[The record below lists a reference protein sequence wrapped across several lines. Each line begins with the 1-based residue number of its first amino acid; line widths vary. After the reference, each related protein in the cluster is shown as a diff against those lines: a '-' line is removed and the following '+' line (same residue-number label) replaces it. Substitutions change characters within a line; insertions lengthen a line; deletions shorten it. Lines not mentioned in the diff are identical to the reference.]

1 MDSINTLTL
10 VHKCLRD
17 EVKPGAV
24 CIDATAG
31 NGYDT
36 ALLCELAGP
45 TGKVTAF
52 DIQESAV
59 ESTRGRLAA
68 AGYSEIG
75 EVILDSHANMEKY
88 AAAESADC
96 IVFNFGYLPGGDKT
110 IFTHADSSC
119 EAIHAALRLLKTG
132 GLMCLSLYYGGPNG
146 YGERDAIL
154 TMLRALDPKLCT
166 VIMCEFLNRGGD
178 PPFPIFIRKGSY

>member
-1 MDSINTLTL
+1 MDSINTLTI
-10 VHKCLRD
+10 VHKCLRE
-17 EVKPGAV
+17 EVKPGHF

-36 ALLCELAGP
+36 ALLCELTGP
-45 TGKVTAF
+45 SGKVIAF
-52 DIQESAV
+52 DIQQSAI
-59 ESTRGRLAA
+59 ERTRERLEN
-68 AGYSEIG
+68 AGLGGIG

-88 AAAESADC
+88 AAPESADI

-110 IFTHADSSC
+110 IFTQGESSC
-119 EAIHAALRLLKTG
+119 EAIRAALRLLKTG

-154 TMLRALDPKLCT
+154 LMLRALDPKECT
-166 VIMCEFLNRGGD
+166 VIMCDFLNRGGD
-178 PPFPIFIRKGSY
+178 PPFPIFIKKGSY

>member
-17 EVKPGAV
+17 EVKPGDF

-31 NGYDT
+31 RGHDT
-36 ALLCELAGP
+36 VLLCELVGAA
-45 TGKVTAF
+45 GKVLAF

-59 ESTRGRLAA
+59 QSTRERLK
-68 AGYSEIG
+68 AGSYDKFS

-88 AAAESADC
+88 AAEESVDC
-96 IVFNFGYLPGGDKT
+96 IVFNFGYLPGGDKS
-110 IFTHADSSC
+110 IFTRADSSC
-119 EAIHAALRLLKTG
+119 EAIRAALRLLKNG
-132 GLMCLSLYYGGPNG
+132 GLMCTSLYYGGPNG
-146 YGERDAIL
+146 YEERDAIL
-154 TMLRALDPKLCT
+154 AMLKSFDVRECT
-166 VIMCEFLNRGGD
+166 VIACEFLNRGGD